1 MFKVIHKE
9 TGEIVT
15 VLGVVGLRFL
25 LWDEEGNSWWFDSI
39 DNYRLFGVQPM
50 EGENV

>member
-15 VLGVVGLRFL
+15 VFGISGLMFM
-25 LWDEEGNSWWFDSI
+25 LWDEQDGEWWFDSI
-39 DNYRLFGVQPM
+39 KNYKPLPKAQ
-50 EGENV
+50 EGEDV